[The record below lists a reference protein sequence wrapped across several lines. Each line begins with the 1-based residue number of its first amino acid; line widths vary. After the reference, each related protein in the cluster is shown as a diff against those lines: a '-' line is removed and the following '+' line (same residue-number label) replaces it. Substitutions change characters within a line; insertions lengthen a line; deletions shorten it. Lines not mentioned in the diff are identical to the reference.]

1 MNNQQTFENIVIN
14 LDPDQRFFR
23 QTKAECALVLID
35 KIEINHYAEQIILS
49 GTHFTVDYE
58 DKTVERIEDR
68 TNIHLETNLIAEH
81 NEGEE

>member
-14 LDPDQRFFR
+14 LEPDQRFFR
-23 QTKAECALVLID
+23 QTESDCSLVLID
-35 KIEINHYAEQIILS
+35 KIEINHYAQQIILS

-58 DKTVERIEDR
+58 DKTIKRIEDR
-68 TNIHLETNLIAEH
+68 TNIHLETNLISEH

>member
-14 LDPDQRFFR
+14 LDPDQRFFK

-49 GTHFTVDYE
+49 GTHFAVDYE
-58 DKTVERIEDR
+58 DKTIERIEDR
-68 TNIHLETNLIAEH
+68 TSIHLETNLIAEH